1 MGLQCGMQALQVDA
15 VLRAEAF
22 MADPQCCCTWP
33 FVSGEKWLRFGFL
46 KPSAAVPASRGSF
59 QHAWAVGMGQVG
71 RQGRCQ
77 LPPLPSC
84 RERWQLCF
92 LAWGA
97 SGVCFPLCDITGPN
111 ITAVEA

>member
-22 MADPQCCCTWP
+22 MADQQCCCTWP

-59 QHAWAVGMGQVG
+59 QHAWAVGTGQMSIATIALVQ
-71 RQGRCQ
+71 REVAIVF
-77 LPPLPSC
+77 SC
-84 RERWQLCF
+84 LGSF
-92 LAWGA
+92 WGVF
-97 SGVCFPLCDITGPN
+97 SSV
-111 ITAVEA
+111 